1 MSVLQDRL
9 DAVVDLVAVD
19 RDPTHPQI
27 PEVLQIPQDKGTTAV
42 RELPHLVRIRVVA
55 AVVQALLVETVV
67 RVAVVRVALVP
78 PTTSRGASSPTPQ
91 AEAVERMER
100 LGAARVAVAVLAA
113 RGAMSTLLARMQ
125 AQIRDLGEVARVAVL
140 ARRVDAARQVS

>member
-1 MSVLQDRL
+1 VVVEAEVMSVLQDRL

-42 RELPHLVRIRVVA
+42 RELPHLARIRV
-55 AVVQALLVETVV
+55 
-67 RVAVVRVALVP
+67 VAVVRVALVP